1 RRTYVLEAA
10 PMHRTTSTNAAA
22 NFPLPC
28 SRLAGLPLRP
38 YRHPQE
44 DDPMIGAHSFVGI
57 NPWAV
62 LVSALAAM
70 VIGFLWYSPIL
81 FANPWMRLMGFDP
94 NDKAKIAEMQKG
106 AGKIY
111 GLAFVASLV
120 SAVVLAK
127 IIDVTS
133 VNTILYGMKVGFAV
147 WLGFVTT
154 VQLTG
159 ALFGRQP
166 TRLYVINTGYQLV
179 CYLVMG
185 AILAQWPH

>member
-1 RRTYVLEAA
+1 
-10 PMHRTTSTNAAA
+10 MTN
-22 NFPLPC
+22 L
-28 SRLAGLPLRP
+28 
-38 YRHPQE
+38 
-44 DDPMIGAHSFVGI
+44 IHSLVGI

-62 LVSALAAM
+62 LVSAIATM

-94 NDKAKIAEMQKG
+94 ADKAKLAEMQKG

-111 GLAFVASLV
+111 GLAFTASIV

-133 VNTILYGMKVGFAV
+133 VTTILYGMKVGFAA

-159 ALFGRQP
+159 ALFSKQP
-166 TRLYVINTGYQLV
+166 TRLYLINTGYQLV
-179 CYLVMG
+179 CFLTMG
-185 AILAQWPH
+185 AILAKWPH